1 MLKYRLMVN
10 RSILGQTFNARNVR
24 NILMKLCDKAHIHLL
39 ESSKHVKASLY
50 KLSRSLCRL
59 VGLGKTCL
67 IGERQLGLNRAQ
79 TPTSVSSTSL
89 HL

>member
-1 MLKYRLMVN
+1 MEN
-10 RSILGQTFNARNVR
+10 RSILGQTLNARKVR
-24 NILMKLCDKAHIHLL
+24 NILMKSCDIHLL
-39 ESSKHVKASLY
+39 QTSKHVKASLY

-67 IGERQLGLNRAQ
+67 IVERQLGLNRAQ